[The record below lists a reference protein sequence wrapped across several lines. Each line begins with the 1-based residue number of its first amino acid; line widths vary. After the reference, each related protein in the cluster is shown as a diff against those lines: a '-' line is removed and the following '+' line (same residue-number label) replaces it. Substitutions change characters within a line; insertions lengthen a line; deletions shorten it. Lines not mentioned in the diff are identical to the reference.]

1 MKTIWAVLFLSAVGV
16 LTAVPALAQDKQQ
29 CITAS
34 ENAQKLRDQHKLSQ
48 AREQFLVCARDACP
62 AAVKQDCTEQAQKI
76 ADKMPSI
83 VVRAKGKS
91 GDLVNVTVSMDDKI
105 ITAKLDGSAVQV
117 EPGIHK
123 LKLEAP
129 GETSIEQQVVIA
141 EGEQNRVLDFSFGAA
156 GSVKDSNPPPDD
168 TRPTKRGFPIVPTI
182 VAGVGVV
189 AFGMFATFG
198 LLGRSEF
205 SDAEKT
211 CKPTCPNDKVDSIRT
226 KLIVA
231 DVSLTVGITA
241 VVGATVLYILH
252 FSGGSGEAKATV
264 GASPMPGGAFGSFG
278 YKF

>member
-1 MKTIWAVLFLSAVGV
+1 MKTVWAALFLSLVSA
-16 LTAVPALAQDKQQ
+16 PALAQDKQQ

-34 ENAQKLRDQHKLSQ
+34 ETAQKLRDQHKLSQ

-62 AAVKQDCTEQAQKI
+62 PVIKQDCTEQAQKI

-105 ITAKLDGSAVQV
+105 ITAKLDGAAVQV

-123 LKLEAP
+123 IKLEAP
-129 GETSIEQQVVIA
+129 GEASIEQQVVIA
-141 EGEQNRVLDFSFGAA
+141 EGEQNRVLDFSFG
-156 GSVKDSNPPPDD
+156 GPSVKDSNPPPDD

-182 VAGVGVV
+182 VAGVGVA

-198 LLGRSEF
+198 LIGRSEF

-211 CKPTCPNDKVDSIRT
+211 CKPTCGNDKVDSIRT

-231 DVSLTVGITA
+231 DVSLAVGATA

-264 GASPMPGGAFGSFG
+264 GASPIPGGAFGSFG